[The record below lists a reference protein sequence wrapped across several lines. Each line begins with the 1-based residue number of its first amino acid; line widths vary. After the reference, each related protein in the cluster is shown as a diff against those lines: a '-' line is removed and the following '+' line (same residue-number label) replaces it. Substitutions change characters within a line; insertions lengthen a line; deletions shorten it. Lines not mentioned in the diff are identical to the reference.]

1 MKKYIK
7 ITLLG
12 LGLTLGFALPAV
24 AQDDFEDEMEEAT
37 VAKKVVKKKEYK
49 TRVVRGQV
57 IDAAT
62 SAPVSGAI
70 IKAYGV
76 EGYSGLTD
84 DQGNYT
90 INVPVFTS
98 SLYVSEPDYNAVEIG
113 LTKEEQ
119 QKIVML
125 HKNFFK
131 SDYKET
137 TDILQK
143 AQA

>member
-1 MKKYIK
+1 
-7 ITLLG
+7 
-12 LGLTLGFALPAV
+12 
-24 AQDDFEDEMEEAT
+24 MEEAT

-49 TRVVRGQV
+49 TRAVRGQV

-62 SAPVSGAI
+62 SAPIPGAM

-76 EGYSGLTD
+76 DGYSGLTD

-98 SLYVSEPDYNAVEIG
+98 SLYVSEPDYNAVVLG

-119 QKIVML
+119 QKTVML
-125 HKNFFK
+125 HKNRK
-131 SDYKET
+131 KKQHRIHQMITRNLLISYRQPKLIISN
-137 TDILQK
+137 ILML
-143 AQA
+143 